1 MTSCIICLF
10 RVLSCT
16 FTSNACCSFCL
27 WLMAFVLIFAVASMS
42 LYISIFTVVF
52 IAFIMY
58 TILLFTGD
66 SVVQIYQMYSFRE
79 VGRTAWQRLH
89 RCGIQPCIY
98 RPCIYMYTCIVHKVY
113 CSLCHL
119 CSLCK
124 RRNIRRPTIH
134 PAHPTIIIIESCDNT
149 LALGVKIQP
158 DDMV

>member
-1 MTSCIICLF
+1 MSCIICLF

-16 FTSNACCSFCL
+16 FTSNACCSLCL
-27 WLMAFVLIFAVASMS
+27 WLMALVLMIGVASMS
-42 LYISIFTVVF
+42 LYISLYIVGFVAL
-52 IAFIMY
+52 ILY
-58 TILLFTGD
+58 TMLLFTEN
-66 SVVQIYQMYSFRE
+66 SIVQIYQTYSCRE
-79 VGRTAWQRLH
+79 VGRTMWQRLH

-98 RPCIYMYTCIVHKVY
+98 RPCIYVYTCILHKVY

-158 DDMV
+158 ADDMV